1 MNNSDLQGLKD
12 SVSDVS
18 KQIEILQNRVAGLKK
33 VISVIDGN
41 SSEVEMLF
49 TSLPEAVKANPDQ
62 TVFLLLGAD
71 YVKREQ
77 IVKESFTGQNID
89 QKNSSEFGD
98 QFLEA
103 IRGGAETKFLW
114 NGKIHS
120 YDVFQIDNVEDF
132 TTRPH
137 IAEEVV
143 NRVRAR
149 SRLGKITILSGN
161 AFAGQRTYAPK
172 MLELINN
179 ATTINLK

>member
-12 SVSDVS
+12 SVSDIS
-18 KQIEILQNRVAGLKK
+18 KQIEISQNRVAGLKK
-33 VISVIDGN
+33 VISVIDGD

-62 TVFLLLGAD
+62 TVFLLLSTD

-77 IVKESFTGQNID
+77 MVKESFTGRKIEQ
-89 QKNSSEFGD
+89 QNSSEFGD
-98 QFLEA
+98 QVLEA
-103 IRGGAETKFLW
+103 IRGGAESKVSW

-120 YDVFQIDNVEDF
+120 YDVFQVDNVEDF
-132 TTRPH
+132 ITRAH
-137 IAEEVV
+137 ISEELV

-149 SRLGKITILSGN
+149 SKLGKITILSGN